1 MLSRVVKHGF
11 TCHQSEREIS
21 RKTASKWSKC
31 SLEPLDARTARS
43 RDGGPSFSLGSR
55 VLRAIWSLCWLLLAR
70 WTPPPLH
77 GWRAFLMKCFGAK
90 LGADCRVHA
99 SARIWWPGNLHC
111 GSSVL
116 IGPGAIIYNQGR
128 ITIGDGATISQRAHL
143 CAGTHDIEDPHFQLV
158 LAPID
163 IGSSCWV
170 AAEAFV
176 GPQVSMAEGSVL
188 AARGVLF
195 ADAEAWTVYSGN
207 PATAFKTRA
216 PQAGVTSDP

>member
-11 TCHQSEREIS
+11 SCHQPERNLSRWTAGRWSE
-21 RKTASKWSKC
+21 C
-31 SLEPLDARTARS
+31 SLEPLDARTSRS
-43 RDGGPSFSLGSR
+43 RDGGPSFPLRSR
-55 VLRAIWSLCWLLLAR
+55 VLRAIWTACWFLLAR

-77 GWRAFLMKCFGAK
+77 GWRAFLLRCFGAR
-90 LGADCRVHA
+90 LGPKCRIHA
-99 SARIWWPGNLHC
+99 SARIWWPGNLRC
-111 GSSVL
+111 ERGVL

-128 ITIGDGATISQRAHL
+128 VTIGERSVISQRAHL
-143 CAGTHDIEDPHFQLV
+143 CAGTHDIEDPDFQLV
-158 LAPID
+158 LAPIE

-176 GPQVSMAEGSVL
+176 GPRVSMAEGSVL

-195 ADAEAWTVYSGN
+195 TDTEAWTVYSGN

-216 PQAGVTSDP
+216 PQAASKSVR